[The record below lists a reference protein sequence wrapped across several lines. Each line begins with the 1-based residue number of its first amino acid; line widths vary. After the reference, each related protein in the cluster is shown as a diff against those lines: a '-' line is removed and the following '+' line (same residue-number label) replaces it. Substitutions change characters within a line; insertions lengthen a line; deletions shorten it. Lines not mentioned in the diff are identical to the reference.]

1 MEEANE
7 AEIGLV
13 PQPQF
18 RAAEEAMRR
27 RTVIP
32 RLVPFPLVP
41 PLRLPLPR
49 VRFAK
54 GFVFFLVLGLK
65 KVKHI

>member
-18 RAAEEAMRR
+18 RAAEEAKRR

-54 GFVFFLVLGLK
+54 GYVFFLVLGLK